1 MLHRYFIKTPWLVR
15 KIFPDYYWRLPAD
28 GKAVYLTFD
37 DGPTPVVTPWVLDL
51 LKEHGLKASFF
62 CIGSNVEGYPEI
74 YQRILDEGHV
84 VGNHT
89 QDHPNGWQTP
99 DDEYVENI
107 RKAAIHIQSKLFRP
121 PYGRLKASQAKKV
134 AGAMN
139 VPEAKII
146 MWDVLSADFDTFFS
160 PQQCLAHVTRN
171 VEAGSIVVF
180 HDSEK
185 AFPNLKIALPGSLE
199 FMLAEGYMPKIIE
212 L

>member
-1 MLHRYFIKTPWLVR
+1 
-15 KIFPDYYWRLPAD
+15 
-28 GKAVYLTFD
+28 
-37 DGPTPVVTPWVLDL
+37 
-51 LKEHGLKASFF
+51 
-62 CIGSNVEGYPEI
+62 
-74 YQRILDEGHV
+74 
-84 VGNHT
+84 
-89 QDHPNGWQTP
+89 
-99 DDEYVENI
+99 
-107 RKAAIHIQSKLFRP
+107 
-121 PYGRLKASQAKKV
+121 
-134 AGAMN
+134 MN

-146 MWDVLSADFDTFFS
+146 MWDVLSADFDLFFS